1 MSDNNQS
8 IPPKRSQWVLIGIMS
23 AGLVVGGLYLR
34 LTNERLFDLI
44 VSRQLETLLRS
55 SVEIVLIVTLA
66 LGALLWK
73 FRDNARLF
81 ITSIVSTTAEGN
93 SVKRVVYLRYLGV
106 AVITL
111 VVGVLLGRYVS
122 LRDTVEASTIVECRE
137 KTIIGKEEI
146 ITRSEFIVDKANQRV
161 WRRNFIIDPIT
172 PDRLIPNGLVLY
184 ECQILG
190 DSDWNCGGEYT
201 TSYGFSVINGVV
213 MWKGE
218 RQGCKAFH
226 NGLEVELFSY

>member
-55 SVEIVLIVTLA
+55 SVEIVLIVTLS

-73 FRDNARLF
+73 FRDKARLF

-93 SVKRVVYLRYLGV
+93 SVKRVVYLRYVGV
-106 AVITL
+106 AVIAL
-111 VVGVLLGRYVS
+111 VVGGLLGRYGS
-122 LRDTVEASTIVECRE
+122 LRDTVAVSTIVECRD
-137 KTIIGKEEI
+137 EEMI
-146 ITRSEFIVDKANQRV
+146 RRAEFIVDKENQRV
-161 WRRNFIIDPIT
+161 WRRDFIADLIT
-172 PDRLIPNGLVLY
+172 PDKLIPSFLGRYKPNQ
-184 ECQILG
+184 CQILG
-190 DSDWNCGGEYT
+190 DSDWNCGDYASGN
-201 TSYGFSVINGVV
+201 GIRVINGVV
-213 MWKGE
+213 QWAGVVK
-218 RQGCKAFH
+218 GCKAFH